1 MFPTEIVTRLK
12 REEPLHTLTRMWMFT
27 VCQSLQVIADNCADI
42 AATMNEFS
50 LSSWTGNGSEAARAE
65 IDQIAKGSNSWSALA
80 SQLKELAQLE
90 MASLEGGS

>member
-1 MFPTEIVTRLK
+1 MFSTEIVTRLK

-65 IDQIAKGSNSWSALA
+65 IEQIAKASNSWSALA

-90 MASLEGGS
+90 MASLEGQS

>member
-1 MFPTEIVTRLK
+1 MFSTEIVMRLN
-12 REEPLHTLTRMWMFT
+12 REKCLHTLTRMWMFT

-42 AATMNEFS
+42 AVTMNEFS
-50 LSSWTGNGSEAARAE
+50 LSSWTGNGSEGARAE

-90 MASLEGGS
+90 MASLEGQS

>member
-1 MFPTEIVTRLK
+1 MFSTEILMRLK
-12 REEPLHTLTRMWMFT
+12 PEEPLHTLTRMWMFT

>member
-1 MFPTEIVTRLK
+1 MRLK
-12 REEPLHTLTRMWMFT
+12 REERLHTLTRMWMFT

-42 AATMNEFS
+42 SATMNEFS

-90 MASLEGGS
+90 MASLEGQS

>member
-1 MFPTEIVTRLK
+1 MFSTEIVMRLNREK
-12 REEPLHTLTRMWMFT
+12 RLHTLTRMWMFT

-65 IDQIAKGSNSWSALA
+65 IDQIAKASNSWSALA

-90 MASLEGGS
+90 MASLEGQS

>member
-1 MFPTEIVTRLK
+1 MFSTEIVMRLNLEK
-12 REEPLHTLTRMWMFT
+12 RLHTLTRMWMFT

-65 IDQIAKGSNSWSALA
+65 IEQIAKASNSWSALA

-90 MASLEGGS
+90 MASLEGQS

>member
-1 MFPTEIVTRLK
+1 MFSTEIVMHLNREKRL
-12 REEPLHTLTRMWMFT
+12 RTLTRMWMFT

-42 AATMNEFS
+42 AATMNDFS
-50 LSSWTGNGSEAARAE
+50 LSSWTGNGSEGARAE

-90 MASLEGGS
+90 MASLEGQS

>member
-1 MFPTEIVTRLK
+1 MFSTEIVMRLNLEK
-12 REEPLHTLTRMWMFT
+12 RLHTLTRMWMFT

-50 LSSWTGNGSEAARAE
+50 LSSWTGSGSEGARAE

-80 SQLKELAQLE
+80 SQLKELVQLE
-90 MASLEGGS
+90 MASLEGQS

>member
-1 MFPTEIVTRLK
+1 MFSTEIVTRLK
-12 REEPLHTLTRMWMFT
+12 REERLHTLTRMWMFT

-50 LSSWTGNGSEAARAE
+50 LSSWTGSGSEAARVE

-80 SQLKELAQLE
+80 SQLKELVQLE
-90 MASLEGGS
+90 MASLEGQS

>member
-1 MFPTEIVTRLK
+1 MFSTEIVMRLNLEK
-12 REEPLHTLTRMWMFT
+12 RLHTLTRMWMFT
-27 VCQSLQVIADNCADI
+27 VCQSLQVIADNCEDI

-65 IDQIAKGSNSWSALA
+65 IDQIAKASNSWSALA

-90 MASLEGGS
+90 MASLEGQS

>member
-1 MFPTEIVTRLK
+1 MFSTEIVMRLNREK
-12 REEPLHTLTRMWMFT
+12 RLHTLTRMWMFT

>member
-1 MFPTEIVTRLK
+1 MFSTEIVMRLNLEK
-12 REEPLHTLTRMWMFT
+12 RLHTLTRMWMFT
-27 VCQSLQVIADNCADI
+27 VCQSLQVIADNCEDI

-50 LSSWTGNGSEAARAE
+50 LSPWTGNGSEGARAE

-90 MASLEGGS
+90 MASLEGQS